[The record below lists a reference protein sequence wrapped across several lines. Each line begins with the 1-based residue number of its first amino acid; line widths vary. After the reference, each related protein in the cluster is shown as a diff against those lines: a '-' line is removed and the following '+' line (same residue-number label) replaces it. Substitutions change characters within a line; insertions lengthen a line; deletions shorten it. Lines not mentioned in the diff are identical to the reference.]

1 MHSVWYW
8 LNRYLH
14 AKLELSIFMAFD
26 WAVTLNANKEHTVL
40 SNDVYNGVKAF
51 MKSYL
56 DFVPCIHQA
65 FHEIDSLRS
74 FRSNCIESLKNISW
88 N

>member
-26 WAVTLNANKEHTVL
+26 WAVTLNAHKEHTVL
-40 SNDVYNGVKAF
+40 SKYAYNGAKVF
-51 MKSYL
+51 IKSYL
-56 DFVPCIHQA
+56 DLDSSSISRDYKIAEVRALKVWKIYL
-65 FHEIDSLRS
+65 EINQSQL
-74 FRSNCIESLKNISW
+74 
-88 N
+88 

>member
-40 SNDVYNGVKAF
+40 SNDVYNGAKAF

-56 DFVPCIHQA
+56 DF
-65 FHEIDSLRS
+65 R
-74 FRSNCIESLKNISW
+74 KNWI
-88 N
+88 